1 MERCDHCDLPLSDH
15 VVLGGDDAEAEAQYC
30 CYGCRMMAEVVG
42 TDEAV
47 ATEERTS
54 EQQQLLYRF
63 FAGALM
69 AGFVMV
75 LSIAISTGYGFGA
88 LRQLEHDIGT
98 AHWVLLAAAGPALV
112 LLGGPLVRSAW
123 QDLRGGRLTLPVLFL
138 LGTASAVGVSV
149 ASYARGTGP
158 IYLETATMLLA
169 LYTLGRY
176 LTARAKGTATR
187 VMRRLLHVP
196 DTTYQRLRPDP
207 GPVAGDALQTGDR
220 VRIRAGDVF
229 PADGRVVDGRSFVDE
244 SSLTGEARPAR
255 KASGDDVFA
264 GTANLDGA
272 LTIAVTAVEEERRLA
287 RVERMMRRALEQPPR
302 IVSLTN
308 RIMRWLIPGVIVLAL
323 VTFGGWFY
331 AAGFEKALYAALSV
345 VLITCPCALGLAIPL
360 SLVVALGEAG
370 REGILIRSG
379 ETLLTLERVT
389 AMLFD
394 KTGTL
399 SALDQQTVEVVQPAR
414 AAPDA
419 RSASATDRSK
429 QQALSWAA
437 AVEAG
442 TQHVLADAIRS
453 AAERRR
459 LDIPQASAV
468 QTMPGVGVVGQVRDR
483 GLSRRVGV
491 GGAALLET
499 LSIAVPSALRE
510 EATALEE
517 AGRTVLYVTVG
528 DTVDALLVLSEAVR
542 PGAESATAAL
552 REEGLDLQVIT
563 GDQSAAAEHV
573 GRRLDMPVLGAMGPV
588 DKIEAIQRLRDRGA
602 TVAMVG
608 DGINDAAALAEAD
621 VGIAMGAGARI
632 SLEAA
637 DVALYN
643 PDLRGI
649 AWLRQLAARTGRII
663 RQNLAWTFGYNAI
676 GLGLA
681 VAGLLH
687 PLAAVAVMTLSSAFV
702 TWNALRIKQQPPL
715 AGAGVALG

>member
-1 MERCDHCDLPLSDH
+1 
-15 VVLGGDDAEAEAQYC
+15 
-30 CYGCRMMAEVVG
+30 MMAEVVG

-54 EQQQLLYRF
+54 EQQLLLYRF

-196 DTTYQRLRPDP
+196 NTTYQRLRPDP

-379 ETLLTLERVT
+379 ETLLTFERVT
-389 AMLFD
+389 AVLFD

-419 RSASATDRSK
+419 RGALATDRSK

-459 LDIPQASAV
+459 LEVPQASAV
-468 QTMPGVGVVGQVRDR
+468 QTIPGVGVVGQVRDR
-483 GLSRRVGV
+483 GLGRRVGV

-499 LSIAVPSALRE
+499 LSIAVPPALRE

-517 AGRTVLYVTVG
+517 AGRTVLYVTV
-528 DTVDALLVLSEAVR
+528 DDAVDALLVLSEAVR
-542 PGAESATAAL
+542 SGAESATAAL

-563 GDQSAAAEHV
+563 GDQSAAAGHV
-573 GRRLDMPVLGAMGPV
+573 GRRLGVPVLSAMGPV